1 MFFTGCPSVSFN
13 PTKRSYISNI
23 LLHMSTECSPPL
35 SKQHQTHEQVLHM
48 GVADERQLILAAR
61 EGNHDAFRQLVER
74 YMKQAYNIAH
84 GFLRNHEHA
93 EDVAQEAFV
102 RVYHALPSFR
112 GDAEFSTWLYRI
124 VTNMALNRVKKEKAY
139 GARFAFSQEREHNT
153 PYAAQQETPENGELR
168 THIEKA
174 LHELPTLQ
182 RAVVL
187 LRHIEGLST
196 KQVSG
201 ILACSEGTVKTH
213 LFRGLKKMRTR
224 LEYFRTEMAL

>member
-1 MFFTGCPSVSFN
+1 
-13 PTKRSYISNI
+13 
-23 LLHMSTECSPPL
+23 MSTDCLPVL
-35 SKQHQTHEQVLHM
+35 SKHHQTHEQVLHM
-48 GVADERQLILAAR
+48 GVADERQLIIAAQ
-61 EGNHDAFRQLVER
+61 EGNHEAFRQLVER
-74 YMKQAYNIAH
+74 YMKQAYNISH
-84 GFLRNHEHA
+84 GFLRNHEQA

-102 RVYHALPSFR
+102 RVYQGLPSFR

-124 VTNMALNRVKKEKAY
+124 VTNMALNRVKKEKAH
-139 GARFAFSQEREHNT
+139 GARFALNEEREHHT
-153 PYAAQQETPENGELR
+153 PYAAQETPENGELR